1 MSNTINLNGG
11 HILFTL
17 LFRTSVLVLTHLWLI
32 WLSNLFSWGSRRL
45 LRLTS
50 LHGRPFL
57 QGALLCLSQLQFFF
71 NNLPVFFVFL
81 ISQQEF
87 TWIHAVAAR
96 LFREVARWCNRNWR
110 LIFVSLLYFLRDVDF
125 LVISLGLVRV
135 ILLFSE
141 EVAEV
146 TRRNR
151 DFANLWSFLSLIYC
165 QNCSISAS
173 WINLKTVF
181 SHHDLVVVELIFV
194 FQPWWEIR
202 SWVWLLRLHDYF

>member
-1 MSNTINLNGG
+1 MAHTIYLNGG

-17 LFRTSVLVLTHLWLI
+17 LFRTSALVLTHLWLI
-32 WLSNLFSWGSRRL
+32 WLSNLFSWSSRRL

-50 LHGRPFL
+50 LLGRPFL
-57 QGALLCLSQLQFFF
+57 QGALLCQPQLQFFF
-71 NNLPVFFVFL
+71 NHLPVFFVFL
-81 ISQQEF
+81 ISQQK
-87 TWIHAVAAR
+87 TTRIHAVAAR

-110 LIFVSLLYFLRDVDF
+110 LIFFPLLYFLRVVDF

-141 EVAEV
+141 KVAEV
-146 TRRNR
+146 TRRHW
-151 DFANLWSFLSLIYC
+151 DFANLWGFFSLIYC
-165 QNCSISAS
+165 QNSSISAS

-194 FQPWWEIR
+194 FQPWWEIW
-202 SWVWLLRLHDYF
+202 SWVGLLRLHDYF